1 MSKIIRNKK
10 IEASRPMHWYSTL
23 SIMGV
28 LFLIICALGVVQ
40 FLQLQ
45 HDTDQGDVAPVQ
57 EPVFTEEEL
66 DTAIEY
72 FKEKERRFNETQESF
87 KKI

>member
-1 MSKIIRNKK
+1 MSNKIRNKK
-10 IEASRPMHWYSTL
+10 IEASRPMYWYSML
-23 SIMGV
+23 GMMGV
-28 LFLIICALGVVQ
+28 LFVIICALGVVQ

-45 HDTDQGDVAPVQ
+45 HDTEQGDVAPVQ

-72 FKEKERRFNETQESF
+72 FKEKERRFNEMQESF
-87 KKI
+87 EKI